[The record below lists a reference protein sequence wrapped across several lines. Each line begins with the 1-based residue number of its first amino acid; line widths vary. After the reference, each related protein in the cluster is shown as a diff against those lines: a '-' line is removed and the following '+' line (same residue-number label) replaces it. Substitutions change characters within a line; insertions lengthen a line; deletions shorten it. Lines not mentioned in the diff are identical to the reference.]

1 MKLQDF
7 VQDKPIL
14 VTEQLIL
21 RPLRKEDVA
30 DLKEWLGD
38 SSVYR
43 YWGKRRRNLRK
54 VFIGVLS
61 TNKIIKLLAICGY
74 ISLRMTA
81 WQKWHFAFHL
91 PIKVI
96 DL

>member
-14 VTEQLIL
+14 KTEQLIL

-38 SSVYR
+38 SSVYS
-43 YWGKRRRNLRK
+43 
-54 VFIGVLS
+54 IGANVPEKA
-61 TNKIIKLLAICGY
+61 T
-74 ISLRMTA
+74 
-81 WQKWHFAFHL
+81 
-91 PIKVI
+91 
-96 DL
+96 